1 MTELKSLQNHFL
13 VAMPSLDDPYFSRSL
28 IYVCEH
34 NAEGAMGIVVNQ
46 PSTMNVKQLLEQTDK
61 ELTVSDDKA
70 EQIVLAGGPVNQE
83 RGFVLHSSQ
92 KTWASSLKLAPGIM
106 VTTSKDI
113 LTAIA
118 SDEGPGGKALT
129 DAQISVAYNCSART
143 VENTRRR
150 FVEEGFDLA
159 LNGKPRPVNRKSK
172 IDGRVQSQ
180 LIALRCSDPPAG
192 HNKWSLQLLGDKLV
206 ELQLVE
212 SISRQGVADALK
224 KLPSNP
230 GELSLG

>member
-1 MTELKSLQNHFL
+1 MSVQNAAAINWQRKTNERRFMTELKSLQNHFL

-61 ELTVSDDKA
+61 ALMVSDDKA

-92 KTWASSLKLAPGIM
+92 KEWASSLKLAPGVM

-118 SDEGPGGKALT
+118 NDEGP
-129 DAQISVAYNCSART
+129 DDV
-143 VENTRRR
+143 
-150 FVEEGFDLA
+150 
-159 LNGKPRPVNRKSK
+159 
-172 IDGRVQSQ
+172 
-180 LIALRCSDPPAG
+180 LIALGYAG
-192 HNKWSLQLLGDKLV
+192 WTAGQLEKEMQENLD
-206 ELQLVE
+206 
-212 SISRQGVADALK
+212 I
-224 KLPSNP
+224 
-230 GELSLG
+230 

>member
-1 MTELKSLQNHFL
+1 MSVQNAAAINWQRKTNERRFMTELKSLQNHFL

-61 ELTVSDDKA
+61 ALMVSDDKA

-92 KTWASSLKLAPGIM
+92 KEWASSLKLAPGVM

-118 SDEGPGGKALT
+118 NDEGP
-129 DAQISVAYNCSART
+129 DDV
-143 VENTRRR
+143 
-150 FVEEGFDLA
+150 
-159 LNGKPRPVNRKSK
+159 
-172 IDGRVQSQ
+172 
-180 LIALRCSDPPAG
+180 LIALGYAGWTAGQLEKEMQENAWLTIEADEEILFNTPMRKKWQATVNKLGVDVWQLAPGAG
-192 HNKWSLQLLGDKLV
+192 H
-206 ELQLVE
+206 
-212 SISRQGVADALK
+212 A
-224 KLPSNP
+224 
-230 GELSLG
+230 

>member
-1 MTELKSLQNHFL
+1 MRK
-13 VAMPSLDDPYFSRSL
+13 
-28 IYVCEH
+28 IYRV
-34 NAEGAMGIVVNQ
+34 
-46 PSTMNVKQLLEQTDK
+46 T
-61 ELTVSDDKA
+61 LTKA
-70 EQIVLAGGPVNQE
+70 EQEFLHQQIQAGKYRAMRLRRAQ
-83 RGFVLHSSQ
+83 
-92 KTWASSLKLAPGIM
+92 
-106 VTTSKDI
+106 I
-113 LTAIA
+113 LLA

-129 DAQISVAYNCSART
+129 DAQISLAYNCSART

-206 ELQLVE
+206 ELLLVE

-230 GELSLG
+230 GEANLG